1 MYVAVKFV
9 TVALN
14 LYKTAGQ
21 YSVVVSSFRTK
32 ATATTVLKL
41 SLVIHVRFVSN
52 LKVTCM
58 STFCSRPWRKAHL
71 SGCNLPCRHD
81 QPFVESR
88 DSTER

>member
-1 MYVAVKFV
+1 MYMYVAVKFV

-41 SLVIHVRFVSN
+41 SLVIHNIYV
-52 LKVTCM
+52 L
-58 STFCSRPWRKAHL
+58 
-71 SGCNLPCRHD
+71 
-81 QPFVESR
+81 
-88 DSTER
+88 